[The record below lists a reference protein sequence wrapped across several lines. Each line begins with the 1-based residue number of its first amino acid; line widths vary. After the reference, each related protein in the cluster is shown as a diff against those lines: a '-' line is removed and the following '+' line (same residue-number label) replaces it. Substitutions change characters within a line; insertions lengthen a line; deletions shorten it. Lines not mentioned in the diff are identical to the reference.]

1 MSVVANSTSPMKIK
15 RSVCVKYL
23 KFLYYLKNCNLE
35 KQWNRY
41 YCCVFKTALDENITI
56 KRLAERKY
64 LNKIKL
70 IKNKEIRYNK
80 LLSYLV
86 SKPIKLSSFDFND
99 TLVNTKNGKHSN
111 NILFD
116 KNIFKSLFNL
126 LNTRNYQIVIFSNQT
141 NVSSCVHDYDNLKYN
156 KLPNFFSK
164 IRDFKKSLAYFNS
177 LFISENQKK
186 CKQIKS
192 HDIIQ
197 TNLFPF
203 SSASPLLWDNNKSQ
217 ENYQNFPPSNETS
230 IFMHIL
236 KAQSKHNDCYTYL
249 VRKYFDRF
257 FSSSHVHNYK
267 EKKKKIYIFPKNNR
281 HVLTETCINNS
292 NLRRQKKN
300 KIRNYKSCIRSKIVL
315 NCNSLNYFF
324 SLGKCEIS
332 EIDMYSKPE
341 IGQYCLYMCIEGIKY
356 LIILKYYFNDFYKF
370 IENNMNMITNE
381 DLKDFIKLSIDIFNS
396 EEICILTK
404 NIKKRNYLN
413 INKLTLKILDTYI
426 NTIIHKNEKYILL
439 KEKHKDD
446 IQFIEF
452 FLCDQIYIPS
462 TNMDE
467 KILFNKLN
475 NNDFLKHLL
484 FWLVYKNKI
493 IRKLTNHF
501 SSLLL
506 NFRHSFY
513 VGNNVGR
520 SFDISDVDL
529 KFSQNIGIKSYADT
543 WFQQFNE

>member
-1 MSVVANSTSPMKIK
+1 MSAVINSSGSMKIK

-41 YCCVFKTALDENITI
+41 YCCVFKTVLDENITI
-56 KRLAERKY
+56 KRLAERKS

-86 SKPIKLSSFDFND
+86 SKPVKISSFDFND
-99 TLVNTKNGKHSN
+99 TLVNTKHGKHNN

-116 KNIFKSLFNL
+116 RNVFKALFNL

-141 NVSSCVHDYDNLKYN
+141 NISSCVHDYENLKFN

-164 IRDFKKSLAYFNS
+164 ISDFKKSQFYFNS
-177 LFISENQKK
+177 LFISENPKK
-186 CKQIKS
+186 RKQIKS
-192 HDIIQ
+192 PTIIQ
-197 TNLFPF
+197 TNHFPF
-203 SSASPLLWDNNKSQ
+203 SSSSLILWNNIKSQ
-217 ENYQNFPPSNETS
+217 EKYRNIFSPNETN
-230 IFMHIL
+230 IFMNIL
-236 KAQSKHNDCYTYL
+236 KKQLKHSDCYIYL
-249 VRKYFDRF
+249 IRKYFYRF
-257 FSSSHVHNYK
+257 STSSPVYNYK
-267 EKKKKIYIFPKNNR
+267 EKQKNIYIFPKNNKHR
-281 HVLTETCINNS
+281 LAETFINNS
-292 NLRRQKKN
+292 NLKREKKKKMSSHN
-300 KIRNYKSCIRSKIVL
+300 NYKGSKRSKVVL

-332 EIDMYSKPE
+332 EIDIYSKPE

-381 DLKDFIKLSIDIFNS
+381 DLKNFIKLSIDIFNS

-404 NIKKRNYLN
+404 NIRKRNYLN
-413 INKLTLKILDTYI
+413 INKLVLKILDTYI
-426 NTIIHKNEKYILL
+426 NKIIHKNEKYILL

-452 FLCDQIYIPS
+452 FLCDQIYNSSI
-462 TNMDE
+462 NLDE
-467 KILFNKLN
+467 KKLFNKLN
-475 NNDFLKHLL
+475 NDDFLKNLL
-484 FWLVYKNKI
+484 FWIVYKNKI
-493 IRKLTNHF
+493 IRKLTNYF
-501 SSLLL
+501 SSLLF
-506 NFRHSFY
+506 NFRNSFY

-520 SFDISDVDL
+520 SFDVSDIDL
-529 KFSQNIGIKSYADT
+529 KV
-543 WFQQFNE
+543 